1 MGKNKKKKK
10 KNNIRPIPLQDTANN
25 VKKLDKNTIEIVDEP
40 IKNER
45 IRGASG
51 RFEVKFQDEY
61 CDMLIEHMADGF
73 SFESFGKKIRT
84 GARTL
89 YYWVENYPDFADA
102 KEIGDMA
109 ALYADELKLERA
121 KRGDK
126 AINIIATMFSLKTRH
141 HKIYGERVK
150 HTHVDAV
157 TAKIEEESEN
167 SNQVLVQLAYKV

>member
-10 KNNIRPIPLQDTANN
+10 QNNNRPKPLQGTPETIKKIDN
-25 VKKLDKNTIEIVDEP
+25 VTIEVVE
-40 IKNER
+40 KGQM
-45 IRGASG
+45 IRGATG
-51 RFEVKFQDEY
+51 RFEIKFQDEF
-61 CDMLIEHMADGF
+61 CEMLIEHMADGF
-73 SFESFGKKIRT
+73 SFESFGKKIKT
-84 GARTL
+84 GCRTL